1 METILLLEAIS
12 SHAEMMRTHLE
23 KHQFKVL
30 VSPST
35 VQAKDLLEK
44 QSVDLLVIDLN
55 IAGKDFFEFYNWVKS
70 RRESSLI
77 PRLFIAGKMQR
88 EIAESLETSNKET
101 VLNKPLD
108 VNRFLST
115 VQRLRS
121 GESNSPVLRK
131 NRKQDYFLSFVGK
144 KIGNSTIINEIGR
157 GGMGAVFLGHQDNLD
172 RKVAVKLLL
181 PEMVGDPTAV
191 ERFQREALA
200 IARLK
205 SPHIV
210 QVYDFGEL
218 ENHAFYITME
228 YIPGQTVDYILR
240 HKGRFPLAKAL
251 SVVTQVATGL
261 TAAHDAGLIHRDIKP
276 SNLIMDNKG
285 HVTITD
291 FGLVRPQKKAQQ
303 TQSGMIVGT
312 PHYLPPEQTS
322 DAPLDSRSDIY
333 ALGIVFYH
341 LIVGHPPFI
350 SNNPMEILMK
360 HLSEPLPDP
369 RKAVPSVPKEVVDV
383 LERMTAK
390 DPAQRYINCR
400 ELLWDLKSRD
410 IDDSG
415 DVSHIRQESSS
426 PPAAPAGKSSKVTVD
441 TSVFQ
446 GHGEMK
452 KQFPALF
459 TPNNIRGAITLTE
472 SGTILNVQGKFPQD
486 WKNAI
491 YILNESTIEL
501 NAAAQLGQWHFKMVE
516 THEELL
522 ALFPEGNALGT
533 LLVDQNDTHSF
544 ATGSLKSNTGSFV
557 SVKHSQDPVQQIAA
571 VAGVTDVLLFDLSGQ
586 LIDYAL
592 EDENRLENYKLRFS
606 PASQIIQS
614 LAFKITT
621 MDLWFEKGRIMVYML
636 ESGIIFVIGSL
647 GVSRSFLSIYISAHL
662 EQLKNTTQT
671 AIIQTDGKS
680 KTTLKSTTKSI
691 PKEVHNPVPV
701 PLMEKIQLE
710 LARQIGP
717 IAKVILSKECK
728 KFGYSRAQ
736 FPGEKL
742 QDLVKSVATRVDQSK
757 QKSFTDNA
765 QDIIFEF
772 KNESKK

>member
-30 VSPST
+30 VSPSA
-35 VQAKDLLEK
+35 VQARDLLEK
-44 QSVDLLVIDLN
+44 QAVDLLVIDLN
-55 IAGKDFFEFYNWVKS
+55 IAGKDFFEFYKWVKD
-70 RRESSLI
+70 RQETSLV

-88 EIAESLETSNKET
+88 EIAESLETGNKET

-121 GESNSPVLRK
+121 GESSPVLRK
-131 NRKQDYFLSFVGK
+131 NRKQDYFSSFVGK
-144 KIGNSTIINEIGR
+144 KIGTSTIIKEIGR

-210 QVYDFGEL
+210 SVYDFGEL

-261 TAAHDAGLIHRDIKP
+261 TSAHDSGLIHRDIKP

-291 FGLVRPQKKAQQ
+291 FGLVRPLKKSQQ

-322 DAPLDSRSDIY
+322 DAPLDARSDVY

-369 RKAVPSVPKEVVDV
+369 RKAVPSVPREVVDV

-415 DVSHIRQESSS
+415 DVSHVRQEGSG
-426 PPAAPAGKSSKVTVD
+426 APATPVGKSAKVTVD

-446 GHGEMK
+446 GHNEMK

-472 SGTILNVQGKFPQD
+472 SGTLLNLQGKFPED

-516 THEELL
+516 TQDELL

-533 LLVDQNDTHSF
+533 LLVDQKDTHSF
-544 ATGSLKSNTGSFV
+544 TSGSLKSNTGSFV

-571 VAGVTDVLLFDLSGQ
+571 IAGVTDVLLFDLSGQ
-586 LIDYAL
+586 LVDFAL
-592 EDENRLENYKLRFS
+592 EDESRLEPCKKRFS
-606 PASQIIQS
+606 PASQILQS
-614 LAFKITT
+614 LAFKIVA

-671 AIIQTDGKS
+671 AIIVTDKS
-680 KTTLKSTTKSI
+680 KSKLKTTTRSI
-691 PKEVHNPVPV
+691 SKDVANPVPA
-701 PLMEKIQLE
+701 PLMEQIQME

-717 IAKVILSKECK
+717 IAKVVLSKECK
-728 KFGYSRAQ
+728 KMGYSRGK
-736 FPGEKL
+736 FPDEKL
-742 QDLVKSVATRVDQSK
+742 LELLKHVATRVDESK
-757 QKSFTDNA
+757 QKSFLDNS
-765 QDIIFEF
+765 QDIIYDFRSED
-772 KNESKK
+772 KK